1 MRALGVAAAVLALPA
16 LACSGPGASDAIALS
31 SLIGLLCAL
40 GSIAATVTL
49 FVRARGAKASGL
61 LNAARIVAVAF
72 VALHPLWTLGT
83 LSGDCGYMVR
93 YSAPVVLLMHVGLLL
108 VVWRAARAP

>member
-1 MRALGVAAAVLALPA
+1 MADHAAVKHDYHLVNP
-16 LACSGPGASDAIALS
+16 SPWP
-31 SLIGLLCAL
+31 LI